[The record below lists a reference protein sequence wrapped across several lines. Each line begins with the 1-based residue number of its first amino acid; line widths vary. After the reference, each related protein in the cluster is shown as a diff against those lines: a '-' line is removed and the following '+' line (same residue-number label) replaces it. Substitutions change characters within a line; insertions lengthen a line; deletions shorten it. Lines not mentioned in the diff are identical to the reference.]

1 MRCGILVLMALFAG
15 CGLGG
20 GSSDGGA
27 TAAGDGATPAV
38 HVLVSNTP
46 QSVPPGTQ
54 AGLGPFQL
62 PAGATVTFTLAD
74 ATGYDTMNVGVVDA
88 STLSGLYPVA
98 YGAQNGVSSTTGTTP
113 ALPAGSYDLVVQC
126 LDIITACT
134 FNLTLTT
141 TY

>member
-1 MRCGILVLMALFAG
+1 MRRALFVLIALASG
-15 CGLGG
+15 CGLGN
-20 GSSDGGA
+20 GSDDGGTSGDA
-27 TAAGDGATPAV
+27 QPRTAHT
-38 HVLVSNTP
+38 LVSNAA
-46 QSVPPGTQ
+46 QAVPPGTQ

-88 STLSGLYPVA
+88 STLNGLYPVA
-98 YGAQNGVSSTTGTTP
+98 YGAQNGVASTTGTTP

-126 LDIITACT
+126 LDVLTACS
-134 FNLTLTT
+134 FNLTLVA